1 VENDAR
7 MQAHDN
13 LDFQLITRDLYIVED
28 YAFGEIWAAFRT
40 APIATS
46 RVIDV
51 SRC

>member
-1 VENDAR
+1 V
-7 MQAHDN
+7 QAHDN
-13 LDFQLITRDLYIVED
+13 LDFQPITRNVYIVEN
-28 YAFGEIWAAFRT
+28 YVFGEIWAAFRT